1 MVKEYVVRID
11 FDENKCSI
19 ENIIEEMQSIA
30 MNHKRKLFNNPVKN
44 ISFKDRNSSSINGS
58 CLMYDLRN
66 KK

>member
-1 MVKEYVVRID
+1 ME
-11 FDENKCSI
+11 

-44 ISFKDRNSSSINGS
+44 ISFKDKNSSSINGS